1 MINNQ
6 NISTAEIKMKKTIEA
21 IQKELVTIRTGHASP
36 SLIEHLK
43 IDYAGAV
50 LPLNQLASIT
60 APQANLLVVQ
70 PWDKGSMSSI
80 EKSIQKSELG
90 LNPINDGRVIRI
102 TIPALNEERRQELLK
117 IVRRRIEEGKI
128 AIRNERR
135 DALERLKTQEK
146 NKEISQDE
154 HKQFQNQLQ
163 KLTDYYTV
171 NMEQIGKDKEKE
183 VMAV

>member
-6 NISTAEIKMKKTIEA
+6 NVATAELKMKKSIEA
-21 IQKELVTIRTGHASP
+21 IQKELATIRTGHASP
-36 SLIEHLK
+36 SLIEHLR
-43 IDYAGAV
+43 IDYAGTI

-102 TIPALNEERRQELLK
+102 TIPSLNEERRQELLK
-117 IVRRRIEEGKI
+117 IVHRRIEEGKI

-146 NKEISQDE
+146 DKEISQDE
-154 HKQFQNQLQ
+154 HKLLQIQLQ
-163 KLTDYYTV
+163 KITDAYTV
-171 NMEQIGKDKEKE
+171 NMEKIGKDKEKE

>member
-6 NISTAEIKMKKTIEA
+6 NVATAELKMKKSIEA
-21 IQKELVTIRTGHASP
+21 IQKELATIRTGHASP
-36 SLIEHLK
+36 SLIEHLR
-43 IDYAGAV
+43 IDYAGTI

-102 TIPALNEERRQELLK
+102 TIPSLN
-117 IVRRRIEEGKI
+117 
-128 AIRNERR
+128 
-135 DALERLKTQEK
+135 
-146 NKEISQDE
+146 
-154 HKQFQNQLQ
+154 
-163 KLTDYYTV
+163 
-171 NMEQIGKDKEKE
+171 
-183 VMAV
+183 

>member
-1 MINNQ
+1 MINNLH
-6 NISTAEIKMKKTIEA
+6 ISTAEMKMKKSIEA
-21 IQKELVTIRTGHASP
+21 IQKELATIRTGHASP
-36 SLIEHLK
+36 TLIEHLR
-43 IDYAGAV
+43 IDYAGSV

-80 EKSIQKSELG
+80 EKAIQKSELG

-102 TIPALNEERRQELLK
+102 TIPSLNEERRQELLK
-117 IVRRRIEEGKI
+117 IVHRRIEEGKI

-135 DALERLKTQEK
+135 DALERLKNQEK
-146 NKEISQDE
+146 DKEISQDE
-154 HKQFQNQLQ
+154 HKLLQNQLQ
-163 KLTDYYTV
+163 KITDAYTV
-171 NMEQIGKDKEKE
+171 NMEKIGKDKEKE

>member
-6 NISTAEIKMKKTIEA
+6 TIAVAKQKMKKSIDA

-36 SLIEHLK
+36 TLIEHLR
-43 IDYAGAV
+43 IEYAGTV
-50 LPLNQLASIT
+50 LPLNQLASIS

-70 PWDKGSMSSI
+70 AWDKASMSSI

-102 TIPALNEERRQELLK
+102 TIPPLSEERRQELLK
-117 IVRRRIEEGKI
+117 IVHRRIEEGKI
-128 AIRNERR
+128 ALRNVRR
-135 DALERLKTQEK
+135 DAQEDLKTQEK

-154 HKQFQNQLQ
+154 HKQYQNQLQ
-163 KLTDYYTV
+163 KITDAYTV
-171 NMEQIGKDKEKE
+171 NMEQLGKDKEKE

>member
-6 NISTAEIKMKKTIEA
+6 TIAVAEQKMKKSIEA
-21 IQKELVTIRTGHASP
+21 IQKELASIRTGHASP
-36 SLIEHLK
+36 SLIEHLR
-43 IDYAGAV
+43 IEYAGTV
-50 LPLNQLASIT
+50 LPLNQLASIS

-70 PWDKGSMSSI
+70 AWDKASISSI

-102 TIPALNEERRQELLK
+102 TIPPLSEERRQELLK
-117 IVRRRIEEGKI
+117 IVHRRIEEGKI
-128 AIRNERR
+128 ALRNVRR
-135 DALERLKTQEK
+135 DAQEDLKTQEK

-154 HKQFQNQLQ
+154 HKQYQNQLQ
-163 KLTDYYTV
+163 KITDTYTV
-171 NMEQIGKDKEKE
+171 LMEQLGKDKEKE

>member
-1 MINNQ
+1 MTDNQ
-6 NISTAEIKMKKTIEA
+6 YVATAELKMKKSIEA
-21 IQKELVTIRTGHASP
+21 IQKELTSIRTGHASP
-36 SLIEHLK
+36 TLIEHLRV
-43 IDYAGAV
+43 DYAGTI

-80 EKSIQKSELG
+80 EKAIQKSELG

-102 TIPALNEERRQELLK
+102 TIPSLNEERRQELLK
-117 IVRRRIEEGKI
+117 IVHRRIEEGKV

-135 DALERLKTQEK
+135 DALEKLKAQEK
-146 NKEISQDE
+146 EKEISQDE
-154 HKQFQNQLQ
+154 HKLLQSQLQ
-163 KLTDYYTV
+163 KITDAYTV
-171 NMEQIGKDKEKE
+171 NMEKIGKDKEKE

>member
-1 MINNQ
+1 MMNNAAIA
-6 NISTAEIKMKKTIEA
+6 NAEIKMKKSVEA

-36 SLIEHLK
+36 SLIEHLR
-43 IDYAGAV
+43 IEYAGAI
-50 LPLNQLASIT
+50 LPLNQLASIS

-102 TIPALNEERRQELLK
+102 AIPALNEERRQELLK

-128 AIRNERR
+128 ALRNVRR
-135 DALERLKTQEK
+135 DALEELKTQEK

-154 HKQFQNQLQ
+154 HKLLQNQLQ
-163 KLTDYYTV
+163 KLTDTYTV
-171 NMEQIGKDKEKE
+171 NMEQHGKNKEKE

>member
-1 MINNQ
+1 MTDNQ
-6 NISTAEIKMKKTIEA
+6 YVATAELKMKKSIEA
-21 IQKELVTIRTGHASP
+21 IQKELTSIRTGHASP
-36 SLIEHLK
+36 TLIEHLRV
-43 IDYAGAV
+43 DYAGTV

-80 EKSIQKSELG
+80 EKATQKSELG

-102 TIPALNEERRQELLK
+102 TIPSLNEERRQELLK
-117 IVRRRIEEGKI
+117 IVHRRIEEGKV

-135 DALERLKTQEK
+135 DALEKLKSQEK
-146 NKEISQDE
+146 EKEISQDE
-154 HKQFQNQLQ
+154 HKLLQSQLQ
-163 KLTDYYTV
+163 KITDAYTV
-171 NMEQIGKDKEKE
+171 NMEKIGKDKEKE

>member
-6 NISTAEIKMKKTIEA
+6 NVATAELKMKKSIEA
-21 IQKELVTIRTGHASP
+21 IQKELATIRTGHASP
-36 SLIEHLK
+36 SLIEHLR
-43 IDYAGAV
+43 IDYAGTI

-102 TIPALNEERRQELLK
+102 TIPSLNEERRQELLK
-117 IVRRRIEEGKI
+117 IVHRRIEEGKI

-146 NKEISQDE
+146 EKEISQDE
-154 HKQFQNQLQ
+154 HKLLQNQLQ
-163 KLTDYYTV
+163 KITDAYTV
-171 NMEQIGKDKEKE
+171 NMEKIGKDKEKE

>member
-1 MINNQ
+1 MIDNQ

-21 IQKELVTIRTGHASP
+21 IQRELITIRTGHASP

-43 IDYAGAV
+43 IEYAGTV
-50 LPLNQLASIT
+50 LPLNQLAGIT

-102 TIPALNEERRQELLK
+102 TIPPLNEERRQELLK
-117 IVRRRIEEGKI
+117 IVHRRIEEGKI

-154 HKQFQNQLQ
+154 HKLLQNQLQ
-163 KLTDYYTV
+163 KLTDSYTV
-171 NMEQIGKDKEKE
+171 NMEQIGKEKEKE

>member
-1 MINNQ
+1 MMNNQ
-6 NISTAEIKMKKTIEA
+6 TIANAEIKMKKSVEA

-36 SLIEHLK
+36 SLIEHLR
-43 IDYAGAV
+43 IDYAGV
-50 LPLNQLASIT
+50 ILPLNQLASIS

-70 PWDKGSMSSI
+70 PWDKGSMSAI

-102 TIPALNEERRQELLK
+102 AIPALNEERRQELLK
-117 IVRRRIEEGKI
+117 IVHRRIEEGKI
-128 AIRNERR
+128 ALRNVRR
-135 DALERLKTQEK
+135 DAQEDLKTQEK

-154 HKQFQNQLQ
+154 HKLLQNQLQ
-163 KLTDYYTV
+163 KLTDTFTV
-171 NMEQIGKDKEKE
+171 NMEQLGKDKEKE

>member
-6 NISTAEIKMKKTIEA
+6 NVATAELKMKKSIEA
-21 IQKELVTIRTGHASP
+21 IQKELATIRTGHASP
-36 SLIEHLK
+36 SLIEHLR
-43 IDYAGAV
+43 IDYAGTI

-102 TIPALNEERRQELLK
+102 TIPSLNEERRQELLK
-117 IVRRRIEEGKI
+117 IVHRRIEEGKI

-154 HKQFQNQLQ
+154 HKLFQSQLQ
-163 KLTDYYTV
+163 KLTDNYTV
-171 NMEQIGKDKEKE
+171 NMEQLGKDKEKE

>member
-1 MINNQ
+1 MINNLH
-6 NISTAEIKMKKTIEA
+6 ISTAEMKMKKSIEA
-21 IQKELVTIRTGHASP
+21 IQKELATIRTGHASP
-36 SLIEHLK
+36 TLIEHLR
-43 IDYAGAV
+43 IDYAGTV

-80 EKSIQKSELG
+80 EKAIQKSELG

-102 TIPALNEERRQELLK
+102 TIPSLNEERRQELLK
-117 IVRRRIEEGKI
+117 IVHRRIEEGKI

-146 NKEISQDE
+146 DKEISQDE
-154 HKQFQNQLQ
+154 HKLLQNQLQ
-163 KLTDYYTV
+163 KITDAYTV
-171 NMEQIGKDKEKE
+171 NMEKIGKDKEKE